1 MAEDPGGHIQCH
13 RNHKQQSLCC
23 RGPLFIF
30 VIIISV
36 SLEAAMNRTCR
47 YERLVLGS
55 VHATT
60 DGSAGKALKTSHQQP
75 HCHHPRSALVTVS
88 SPQQE
93 EQYHQCMI
101 YEVQN
106 LFSQTSVRQANNKL
120 SLIIK
125 PDNVMI

>member
-1 MAEDPGGHIQCH
+1 MSQKPQATTPVQQKSVIYFCHYYFCLTGGSHEQDMQMGEDG
-13 RNHKQQSLCC
+13 
-23 RGPLFIF
+23 
-30 VIIISV
+30 
-36 SLEAAMNRTCR
+36 A
-47 YERLVLGS
+47 GS

-88 SPQQE
+88 PQQE
-93 EQYHQCMI
+93 EQYHQYMI

-125 PDNVMI
+125 LDNVMI